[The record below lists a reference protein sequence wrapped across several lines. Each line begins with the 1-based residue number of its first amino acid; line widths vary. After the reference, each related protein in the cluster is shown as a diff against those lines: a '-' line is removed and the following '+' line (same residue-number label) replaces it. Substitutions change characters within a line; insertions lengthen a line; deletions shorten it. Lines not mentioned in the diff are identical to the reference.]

1 MLKGPL
7 GMSRRFSVAY
17 IGTSWSIQQRLHEA
31 LMYGWK
37 PFLTS
42 KDFQRVLAGLK
53 AIKIRGSYKP
63 QSRGHLDDVVL
74 YTARPGVGQR
84 PAEWVERCT
93 CPTGYEGDSA
103 SNVRPATPGTS
114 PSWDRSCY
122 PSDVA
127 PVTCPDGYYTDPDN
141 LSSCVKC
148 PCPSRVGCTVSPATR
163 DVVCMGCPPKTMGS
177 RCEMCEEGY
186 FGKPLAGRPCQPCM
200 CNGNTDPNSVGNCDQ
215 DTGECLKCL
224 YGTTG
229 PHCERCKEGFLGNA
243 LNPQPSEKCKLCRCD
258 PRGSWS
264 SQCRSDGTC
273 DCKPGVFGP
282 QCDRC
287 AGDRYYNSTTGCQ
300 ECPSCY
306 QAVLNKV
313 AKHQTTVSELEILIS
328 KVNRDPDSVADKDFE
343 ERLRKTLRGVSEMVV
358 EARTV
363 KVDDEKNVR
372 SLNTINRQLSSN
384 TARLDAVKRTVDETR
399 RLSATYDDQ
408 VRRTDQQL
416 NKIRTEIQKARTEM
430 TRIPTLPD
438 NPRGDSNLVSLA
450 DEARRLADEHKRDA
464 DNIESLSES
473 ANDLSSSALQLIR
486 EVLDNDKKVTQ
497 SIDRL
502 EQQFKENND
511 MVKDLEEQAD
521 RINTRSQ
528 KSSDRA
534 SQIFNEL
541 NNLPSIDINALTENA
556 NRLEIKETGIEL
568 DLNRKIDDYERR
580 QSKLNEYQDDV
591 RKLLE
596 KGKIDQKT
604 ADVLLA
610 RAKAARDLADA
621 AVRNGATTLEEV
633 NRLLNNL
640 KDFNG
645 RVLNNQTAAEDALSK
660 IPEISRT
667 IDQANSKTKQA
678 EDNLGN
684 AVNTA
689 NEAKKKAR
697 KADGIADD
705 VLKDAVKALD
715 DTTRALND
723 VNSLAKDMVDLK
735 DQLKDIE
742 TSVGEKRKLVDGD
755 AKNANMTTE
764 AIDKAVDNTANAKD
778 AVSKA
783 TDMIN
788 QMLENL
794 DNPVAIN
801 SSRLI
806 LVEQTLQG
814 AKNQLNNGLKVK
826 LRELEQAAASQKDTI
841 AAFDRDI
848 EDIRGDIK
856 NLEEIR
862 DAFPDGC
869 FNAAAI
875 EKQ

>member
-1 MLKGPL
+1 HTACKCNRKASQCEWDPILFRNTGSGTRCLNCADNTEGLHCEKCIADHYRQTPGGRCLACGCDRMGSSCDDQGRCRCKAEGVIGDKCDRCQPGFYALSSSGCKRCMCDMAG
-7 GMSRRFSVAY
+7 SRDMCHSKTGKCNCKYNVEGTNCNYCKPGHFNLDVENPMGCSACFCYGHSSVCKADSGY
-17 IGTSWSIQQRLHEA
+17 SKDCITSAFGSDTEGWKAQHRNGHDLA
-31 LMYGWK
+31 LMRSSSSQDIIIEAKDQYPVYFIAPAKFTGHQVLSYGQNLSFTFYVERNE
-37 PFLTS
+37 PYPSVEDLILEGETQTLNAPITAFHHC
-42 KDFQRVLAGLK
+42 
-53 AIKIRGSYKP
+53 
-63 QSRGHLDDVVL
+63 RGHLDDVVL

-93 CPTGYEGDSA
+93 CPTGYEGRFCEQCATGYTRHQPELGPYSECA
-103 SNVRPATPGTS
+103 PCNCNGHSNDCDPETG
-114 PSWDRSCY
+114 SCY

-273 DCKPGVFGP
+273 DCKPGVFG
-282 QCDRC
+282 
-287 AGDRYYNSTTGCQ
+287 YYNSTTGCQ

-313 AKHQTTVSELEILIS
+313 IIMLILLIILH
-328 KVNRDPDSVADKDFE
+328 NCLWD
-343 ERLRKTLRGVSEMVV
+343 
-358 EARTV
+358 
-363 KVDDEKNVR
+363 
-372 SLNTINRQLSSN
+372 
-384 TARLDAVKRTVDETR
+384 TAVHNWLLHFAH
-399 RLSATYDDQ
+399 
-408 VRRTDQQL
+408 
-416 NKIRTEIQKARTEM
+416 KIY
-430 TRIPTLPD
+430 
-438 NPRGDSNLVSLA
+438 
-450 DEARRLADEHKRDA
+450 
-464 DNIESLSES
+464 
-473 ANDLSSSALQLIR
+473 
-486 EVLDNDKKVTQ
+486 
-497 SIDRL
+497 
-502 EQQFKENND
+502 
-511 MVKDLEEQAD
+511 
-521 RINTRSQ
+521 SQ
-528 KSSDRA
+528 K
-534 SQIFNEL
+534 
-541 NNLPSIDINALTENA
+541 
-556 NRLEIKETGIEL
+556 
-568 DLNRKIDDYERR
+568 
-580 QSKLNEYQDDV
+580 
-591 RKLLE
+591 
-596 KGKIDQKT
+596 DQ
-604 ADVLLA
+604 ACSNSLCGCI
-610 RAKAARDLADA
+610 
-621 AVRNGATTLEEV
+621 AVA
-633 NRLLNNL
+633 
-640 KDFNG
+640 DFNG

-705 VLKDAVKALD
+705 VLKVQ
-715 DTTRALND
+715 
-723 VNSLAKDMVDLK
+723 SHFY
-735 DQLKDIE
+735 
-742 TSVGEKRKLVDGD
+742 
-755 AKNANMTTE
+755 
-764 AIDKAVDNTANAKD
+764 
-778 AVSKA
+778 
-783 TDMIN
+783 
-788 QMLENL
+788 
-794 DNPVAIN
+794 NPVAIN